1 MPIGK
6 NAIKRISNDGYSNV
20 KTSAPDM
27 ENSTVDTEQEKIN
40 KEKKVEASVETPKKD
55 AEKKTAPK
63 KSATTKKSTKAEPK
77 AEPKS
82 DAKAAPKKSME
93 TEPSFSPVNTA
104 EKIIDKK
111 DESAEQNERQGDGYV
126 NLGGKMPIHLL

>member
-40 KEKKVEASVETPKKD
+40 KEKKVEARVETPKKD

-63 KSATTKKSTKAEPK
+63 
-77 AEPKS
+77 
-82 DAKAAPKKSME
+82 KAAPKKSME

-111 DESAEQNERQGDGYV
+111 DESAEQSERQGDGYI

>member
-6 NAIKRISNDGYSNV
+6 NAISRIANNGYSNV

-27 ENSTVDTEQEKIN
+27 ENSEIATEKEKIEEI
-40 KEKKVEASVETPKKD
+40 KVETPKKE

-63 KSATTKKSTKAEPK
+63 KTSSTKANTTKKSTQKADTK

-82 DAKAAPKKSME
+82 APKKSME

-111 DESAEQNERQGDGYV
+111 EESQEDNERQGDGYV

>member
-6 NAIKRISNDGYSNV
+6 NSIKRISNDGYSNV

-27 ENSTVDTEQEKIN
+27 ENSTVATEKEKIEEI
-40 KEKKVEASVETPKKD
+40 KVETPKKE

-63 KSATTKKSTKAEPK
+63 KSSSTKANTAKKSTQKADTKAETKP
-77 AEPKS
+77 
-82 DAKAAPKKSME
+82 APKKSME

-111 DESAEQNERQGDGYV
+111 EESKEDNERQGEGYV
-126 NLGGKMPIHLL
+126 NLGGKLPYYLL